1 MDTTGVILL
10 AGIGL
15 VVGFLVGALIFSL
28 RREPDQKHERTQ
40 QSSPGADNQ
49 VRIWREGPEEHLVV
63 AFKGVT
69 YRQGSNLEGEPNR
82 VLTNL
87 EKDLQVWLNVPPVEA
102 TPTTAQVVMP
112 DQDPVRSEDVQ
123 QKTSFNPLKIF
134 GDALTPKKKS
144 GIDQQDQSIVAQIDQ
159 ILQSKIEG
167 TNLEDKGI
175 RLVEGP
181 DQGMLIE
188 VGLNKYTDIEAVP
201 DGEVRQL
208 IRISVAE
215 WERNLGE

>member
-1 MDTTGVILL
+1 MDTTGAILL
-10 AGIGL
+10 TGIGL
-15 VVGFLVGALIFSL
+15 VIGFLVGALIFSL
-28 RREPDQKHERTQ
+28 RRGPSQQNKRTQ
-40 QSSPGADNQ
+40 QNSPGADNQ
-49 VRIWREGPEEHLVV
+49 VRIWREGSEEHLVV
-63 AFKGVT
+63 AIKGVT

-82 VLTNL
+82 VLADL
-87 EKDLQVWLNVPPVEA
+87 DKDLQTWLNIPPAEA
-102 TPTTAQVVMP
+102 KTATAQEVVPGLKPM
-112 DQDPVRSEDVQ
+112 RSEDAQ
-123 QKTSFNPLKIF
+123 QKTSLNPLKIF
-134 GDALTPKKKS
+134 GDVLTPKKKS

-167 TNLEDKGI
+167 TNLEDNGI

-181 DQGMLIE
+181 DQGMVIE

-201 DGEVRQL
+201 DGEIRQL